1 MTLLTMLIGVS
12 FAQDFDNGSYRYK
25 IFDEVLRDKIWIVE
39 ASNGLYECK
48 ATIGCPGLDKD
59 MIIRSRKPTRYD
71 PLIIHY
77 VVDWKVRSCELKS
90 CADIPDLTYD
100 YNR

>member
-1 MTLLTMLIGVS
+1 MTLLTMLIGAV
-12 FAQDFDNGSYRYK
+12 FAQDFHEGSYRYR
-25 IFDEVLRDKIWIVE
+25 IFGEVVPNKAWIVQGL
-39 ASNGLYECK
+39 NGLYECK
-48 ATIGCPGLDKD
+48 ATIGCPGLKKD

-77 VVDWKVRSCELKS
+77 VVDYKVRSCELKS
-90 CADIPDLTYD
+90 CYYVPDLTYD